1 MINENQLPD
10 TAIGTLSLMP
20 STATEVAKFS
30 KLLIQGVKSGDINP
44 LQLVV
49 QLHALTKVYEE
60 VREEIEENV
69 LKEADKFPE
78 RVIERY
84 GARIEKAEVGTKYQ
98 YATAKDIEWERL
110 DSEFRTIERKRKERE
125 EFLRALREPMTA
137 VNEETGE
144 VYKISPPFKTS
155 KAGFKIYLTNSK

>member
-1 MINENQLPD
+1 MNQLPE
-10 TAIGTLSLMP
+10 TATGALSLMP

-30 KLLIQGVKSGDINP
+30 KLLIQSVKSGDVNP
-44 LQLVV
+44 LQLIV

-60 VREEIEENV
+60 VREEIEEHV
-69 LKEADKFPE
+69 LREAEKFPE
-78 RVIERY
+78 KVIERY
-84 GARIEKAEVGTKYQ
+84 GARIEKSEVGTKYQ
-98 YATAKDIEWERL
+98 YATSKDIEWERL
-110 DSEFRTIERKRKERE
+110 DSEFKTIERKRKERE

-144 VYKISPPFKTS
+144 VYKIMPPFKTS

>member
-1 MINENQLPD
+1 MNQLPE
-10 TAIGTLSLMP
+10 TATGALSQMP

-30 KLLIQGVKSGDINP
+30 KLLIQSVKNGDVNP
-44 LQLVV
+44 LQLIV
-49 QLHALTKVYEE
+49 QLHALTKIYEE

-69 LKEADKFPE
+69 LKEAEKFPE
-78 RVIERY
+78 KVIERF
-84 GARIEKAEVGTKYQ
+84 GARIEKSEVGTRYN
-98 YATAKDIEWERL
+98 YSASKDIEWERL
-110 DSEFRTIERKRKERE
+110 DSEFKTIERKRKERE

-144 VYKISPPFKTS
+144 VYKIMPPFKTS

>member
-1 MINENQLPD
+1 MNELPE

-30 KLLIQGVKSGDINP
+30 KLLIQGVKSGEINP

-69 LKEADKFPE
+69 LKEAEKYPE
-78 RVIERY
+78 KVIERF
-84 GARIEKAEVGTKYQ
+84 GARISKEEVGTRYNYLKTGDVEYEQ
-98 YATAKDIEWERL
+98 LHTDAQTAN
-110 DSEFRTIERKRKERE
+110 RKLKERE
-125 EFLRALREPMTA
+125 EFLKSLKEPIQLLD
-137 VNEETGE
+137 ERTGE
-144 VYKISPPFKTS
+144 LYQIHPPFKTS
-155 KAGFKIYLTNSK
+155 KSGFKIYLANIK

>member
-1 MINENQLPD
+1 MINEDQLPT
-10 TAIGTLSLMP
+10 TAAGTLSLMP

-30 KLLIQGVKSGDINP
+30 KLLIQGVRSGEINP

-69 LKEADKFPE
+69 LREAEMFPE
-78 RVIERY
+78 KVIERY
-84 GARIEKAEVGTKYQ
+84 GARIEKSEVGAKYN
-98 YATAKDIEWERL
+98 YATSRDIEWERL

-125 EFLRALREPMTA
+125 EFLRALKEPMTA

-144 VYKISPPFKTS
+144 VYRISPPFKTS

>member
-1 MINENQLPD
+1 MNQLSE
-10 TAIGTLSLMP
+10 TATGALAQMP

-30 KLLIQGVKSGDINP
+30 KLLIQSVKSGDVNP
-44 LQLVV
+44 IQLIV

-69 LKEADKFPE
+69 LKEAEKFPE
-78 RVIERY
+78 KVIERF
-84 GARIEKAEVGTKYQ
+84 GARIEKSEVGTRYN
-98 YATAKDIEWERL
+98 YCASKDIEWERL
-110 DSEFRTIERKRKERE
+110 DSEFKTIERKRKERE

-144 VYKISPPFKTS
+144 VYKIMPPFKTS
-155 KAGFKIYLTNSK
+155 KSGFKIYLTNSK

>member
-1 MINENQLPD
+1 MNQLSE
-10 TAIGTLSLMP
+10 TATGALSQMP

-30 KLLIQGVKSGDINP
+30 KLLIEAVRSGDVNP
-44 LQLVV
+44 LQLIV

-69 LKEADKFPE
+69 LKEAEKYPE
-78 RVIERY
+78 RIIERY
-84 GARIEKAEVGTKYQ
+84 GARIEKAETGTRYN
-98 YATAKDIEWERL
+98 YHTSKDIEWEQL
-110 DSEFRTIERKRKERE
+110 DSEFKTIERKRKERE
-125 EFLRALREPMTA
+125 EFLRALKEPMTA

-155 KAGFKIYLTNSK
+155 KAGFKIYLANVK

>member
-1 MINENQLPD
+1 MNQLSE
-10 TAIGTLSLMP
+10 TATGALAQMP

-30 KLLIQGVKSGDINP
+30 KLLIQSVKSGDVNP
-44 LQLVV
+44 LQLIV

-69 LKEADKFPE
+69 LKEAEKFPE
-78 RVIERY
+78 KVIERF
-84 GARIEKAEVGTKYQ
+84 GARIEKSEVGTRYN
-98 YATAKDIEWERL
+98 YSASKDIEWERL
-110 DSEFRTIERKRKERE
+110 DSEFKTIERKRKERE

-144 VYKISPPFKTS
+144 VYKIMPPFKTS
-155 KAGFKIYLTNSK
+155 KSGFKIYLTNSK

>member
-1 MINENQLPD
+1 MNQVPE
-10 TAIGTLSLMP
+10 TVTGTLSLMP

-30 KLLIQGVKSGDINP
+30 KLLIQGVKSGEINP

-84 GARIEKAEVGTKYQ
+84 GARIEKV
-98 YATAKDIEWERL
+98 R
-110 DSEFRTIERKRKERE
+110 SR
-125 EFLRALREPMTA
+125 
-137 VNEETGE
+137 N
-144 VYKISPPFKTS
+144 
-155 KAGFKIYLTNSK
+155 

>member
-1 MINENQLPD
+1 MNQIPE

-30 KLLIQGVKSGDINP
+30 KLLIQGVRSGDINP

-84 GARIEKAEVGTKYQ
+84 GARIEKAEVGTKYNYLKTGDLEYEQ
-98 YATAKDIEWERL
+98 LHADAQTANRRLKDREDFLKALKEPIQLLDER
-110 DSEFRTIERKRKERE
+110 
-125 EFLRALREPMTA
+125 
-137 VNEETGE
+137 TGE
-144 VYKISPPFKTS
+144 LYQIHPPFKTS
-155 KAGFKIYLTNSK
+155 KSGFKIYLANIK

>member
-1 MINENQLPD
+1 MINEDQLP
-10 TAIGTLSLMP
+10 TTVQGTLSLMP

-30 KLLIQGVKSGDINP
+30 KLLIQGVRSGEINP

-69 LKEADKFPE
+69 LREAEMFPE
-78 RVIERY
+78 KVIERY
-84 GARIEKAEVGTKYQ
+84 GARIEKSEVGTKYN
-98 YATAKDIEWERL
+98 YATSKDIEWERL

-125 EFLRALREPMTA
+125 EFLRALKEPMTA

-144 VYKISPPFKTS
+144 VYRISPPFKTS
-155 KAGFKIYLTNSK
+155 KAGFKIYLANIK

>member
-1 MINENQLPD
+1 MNQIPE

-20 STATEVAKFS
+20 STSTEVAKFS

-69 LKEADKFPE
+69 LKEAEKYPE
-78 RVIERY
+78 KVIERF
-84 GARIEKAEVGTKYQ
+84 GARIEKAEVGTRYN
-98 YATAKDIEWERL
+98 YSTSKDIEWEQL
-110 DSEFRTIERKRKERE
+110 DSEFKTIERKRKERE
-125 EFLRALREPMTA
+125 EFLRALKEPLTA
-137 VNEETGE
+137 VNRETGE
-144 VYKISPPFKTS
+144 VYEIRPPFKTS
-155 KAGFKIYLTNSK
+155 KAGFKIFLSSGVK

>member
-1 MINENQLPD
+1 MNQLSE
-10 TAIGTLSLMP
+10 TATGALAQMP

-30 KLLIQGVKSGDINP
+30 KLLIQSVKSGDVNP
-44 LQLVV
+44 LQLIV

-69 LKEADKFPE
+69 LKEAEKFPE
-78 RVIERY
+78 KVIERF
-84 GARIEKAEVGTKYQ
+84 GARIEKSEVGTRYN
-98 YATAKDIEWERL
+98 YCASKDIEWERL
-110 DSEFRTIERKRKERE
+110 DSEFKTIERKRKERE

-144 VYKISPPFKTS
+144 VYKIMPPFKTS
-155 KAGFKIYLTNSK
+155 KSGFKIYLTNSK